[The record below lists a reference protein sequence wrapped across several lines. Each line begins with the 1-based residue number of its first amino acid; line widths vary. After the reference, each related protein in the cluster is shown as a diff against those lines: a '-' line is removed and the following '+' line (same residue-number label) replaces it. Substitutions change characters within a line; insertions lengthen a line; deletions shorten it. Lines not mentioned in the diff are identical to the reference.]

1 MFAVKPLACTS
12 QDHVANCFMH
22 NKLCQVHRPREELQN
37 PAALVVNSAGTCC
50 QAWSPEGGRLRHA
63 HDSMHP
69 LAIWLTQRR
78 ELAQQQ
84 QESMFF
90 QENVPSFDVHKCI
103 VKPLEDTHDVLYVH
117 TGPRT
122 FGWPANRHRLLTA
135 GLSRQELVWVGPD
148 TQEGIQQQFDSMFSR
163 RCLLTGSI
171 FFQASQDDI
180 ASWAQELADKRFRG
194 NSQPL
199 PTSGRGMLT
208 ACLSPGQLQR
218 LEAYKKV
225 YLQRCALDGTMLA
238 DLDHRPDSPGPA
250 AGPNFPTLLRHGCIV
265 DLNRPE
271 RIAQNVDRWLSL
283 GFPVADSAMTRYTW
297 PLKDFVFSFP
307 DRVQKS
313 FSGNCQSLP
322 AILAWTVYVW
332 CNVVRR
338 DPGSP
343 AAGTLRC
350 WSNEFLDEEAEDVH
364 VPAACK
370 KARCPSPSK

>member
-50 QAWSPEGGRLRHA
+50 QAWSPEGGRSRHA

-90 QENVPSFDVHKCI
+90 QENAPSFDVRKCI

-238 DLDHRPDSPGPA
+238 DLDHWPDSPGPA

-271 RIAQNVDRWLSL
+271 RIAQNVDRWLSWASQL
-283 GFPVADSAMTRYTW
+283 RILLRQDTRGLSKTLFSPSQTECRKASQAIANPCLQSWHGQCTFGAM
-297 PLKDFVFSFP
+297 LCAEI
-307 DRVQKS
+307 Q
-313 FSGNCQSLP
+313 
-322 AILAWTVYVW
+322 
-332 CNVVRR
+332 
-338 DPGSP
+338 
-343 AAGTLRC
+343 
-350 WSNEFLDEEAEDVH
+350 EAR
-364 VPAACK
+364 PQ
-370 KARCPSPSK
+370 ARCAVGAMSS